1 MGAIDKAQPS
11 VPLQGEVARETGLP
25 VADLLCGL
33 IAEGRVQR
41 GPDALLVALC
51 RRLLAQGLPLLRASF
66 HLQTLHPLLRAR
78 SFVWSRESE
87 DVAIAD
93 HGHETL
99 DQPGYLHSPLRPVF
113 DGAGALRCRLDAEPP
128 QLDYPITVDL
138 KRAGATDYVVMP
150 LRFGDGTVNA
160 VTWATD
166 RPGGFTGAELAGLDA
181 LLAGIALLLEVAM
194 VRTVA
199 ATVLETYIG
208 RDAARRVLA
217 GEITRG
223 QGHTLHAALWY
234 CDMRNFTPLSETL
247 PRDVLIGLL
256 DDYFDCMAKPVQ
268 AAGGEVLKFLGD
280 GMLAVF
286 PCGGGQAACD
296 AVDRA
301 LAAATEALAA
311 IEARNAT
318 GDGPRIETGIALH
331 IGDVMYGNIGAADR
345 LDFTVIGPAVN
356 RVARVEDVC
365 RETRINLLTT
375 AEFAA
380 ASTADLVSVGCHALR
395 GIEGEQELFT
405 PRAMVPG
412 GRGSGPAPTQAVTA

>member
-1 MGAIDKAQPS
+1 MAATDKAQPF
-11 VPLQGEVARETGLP
+11 VPPADDGRDGAGLP

-51 RRLLAQGLPLLRASF
+51 RRLCDQGVPLLRASF

-78 SFVWSRESE
+78 SFVWWRAAES
-87 DVAIAD
+87 VSIAD
-93 HGHETL
+93 HSHDTV
-99 DQPGYLHSPLRPVF
+99 DQPGYLRSPLRPVF
-113 DGAGALRCRLDAEPP
+113 EGAGALRCRLDAEPP
-128 QLDYPITVDL
+128 QLDYPIAADL

-150 LRFGDGTVNA
+150 LRFGDGTINA

-166 RPGGFTGAELAGLDA
+166 RPGGFTTAELSGLDA
-181 LLAGIALLLEVAM
+181 LLDGIALLLEVAM
-194 VRTVA
+194 VRKVA

-223 QGHTLHAALWY
+223 RGHTLHAALWY
-234 CDMRNFTPLSETL
+234 CDMRNFTPLGETL
-247 PRDVLIGLL
+247 PRDALIALL
-256 DDYFDCMAKPVQ
+256 DGYFDCMAKPVQ
-268 AAGGEVLKFLGD
+268 DAGGEVLKFLGD

-286 PCGGGQAACD
+286 PCGGGPEACD

-301 LAAATEALAA
+301 LCAAIEALAA
-311 IEARNAT
+311 LDAHNAA
-318 GDGPRIETGIALH
+318 GDGPPIETGIALH
-331 IGDVMYGNIGAADR
+331 LGDVMYGNIGAADR

-380 ASTADLVSVGCHALR
+380 ACTADLVSVGRHALR
-395 GIEGEQELFT
+395 GIPGRQELFT
-405 PRAMVPG
+405 PRALA
-412 GRGSGPAPTQAVTA
+412 PAT